1 MFHKILVAVDNSEIG
16 KQVFEEA
23 LSLAKTNGACLMI
36 LNVLDPFDERYPNA
50 LALQTNSIYP
60 TFHAEAMNYYMGHWD
75 ELKQE
80 GIEFLRLLCKEASAR
95 GVTAEFTQNFGEPGR
110 TICEIAKSWQADL
123 IMVGRRGRIGL
134 SEFFLGSVSN
144 YVLHHAHC
152 SVLTVQGLVPA
163 NSEEAEVQEVANS
176 IS

>member
-1 MFHKILVAVDNSEIG
+1 MFHKILVGLDNSEIG

-23 LSLAKTNGACLMI
+23 LSLAKTNNARLMI

-50 LALQTNSIYP
+50 LALQTNSVYP

-80 GIEFLRLLCKEASAR
+80 GIEFLRLLCKDASAQ
-95 GVTAEFTQNFGEPGR
+95 GVAAEFTQNFGEPGR
-110 TICEIAKSWQADL
+110 TICEIAKSWEADL
-123 IMVGRRGRIGL
+123 IMVGRRGRLGL

-152 SVLTVQGLVPA
+152 SVLTVQGIV
-163 NSEEAEVQEVANS
+163 SSKTEEVEAQETVSVN
-176 IS
+176 

>member
-1 MFHKILVAVDNSEIG
+1 MFHKILVGLDNSEIG

-23 LSLAKTNGACLMI
+23 LSLAKTNDARLMI

-75 ELKQE
+75 QLKQE
-80 GIEFLRLLCKEASAR
+80 GIEFLRLLCKEASTQ

-110 TICEIAKSWQADL
+110 TICEIAKSWKADL
-123 IMVGRRGRIGL
+123 IMVGRRGRLGL
-134 SEFFLGSVSN
+134 SEFILGSVSN

-152 SVLTVQGLVPA
+152 SVLTIQGVIPT
-163 NSEEAEVQEVANS
+163 EAQELESQETASV
-176 IS
+176 I